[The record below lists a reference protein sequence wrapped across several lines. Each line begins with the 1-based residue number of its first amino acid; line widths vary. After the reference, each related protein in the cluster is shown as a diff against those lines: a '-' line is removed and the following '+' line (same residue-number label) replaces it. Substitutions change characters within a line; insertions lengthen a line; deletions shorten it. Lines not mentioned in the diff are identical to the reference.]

1 MNDVA
6 ASSPY
11 AKHIDSLPKLHFLL
25 FLHRHPEM
33 SGTSQEFAE
42 RLYFGHTPLLETI
55 LAELCNAGL
64 LDQIENCYKLC
75 HEAEIRSYLQ
85 CLASA
90 FEDPLARQKI
100 LNQIRHRSA
109 AAQFR

>member
-1 MNDVA
+1 MNDVT
-6 ASSPY
+6 ASSSC
-11 AKHIDSLPKLHFLL
+11 AKHIDSVPKLQFLL

-55 LAELCNAGL
+55 LTELCSAGL

-75 HEAEIRSYLQ
+75 QDAEKRAYLRY
-85 CLASA
+85 LASA
-90 FEDPLARQKI
+90 FEDPLTRQKV
-100 LNQIRHRSA
+100 LDQVRHRPA
-109 AAQFR
+109 ASLFH